1 MRPIFTLLYLVLSL
15 GILFAQNNVKGDSH
29 SASSNVIVKIEGLQS
44 QWTKI
49 ENDATANTNTPTYGN
64 ENVTFNP
71 TTNGIYINI
80 LNGSN
85 KIKLLGLTGQLL
97 LDGDLT
103 QGHFFIPT
111 RQGIY
116 FLKINNKSFKVIC
129 K

>member
-1 MRPIFTLLYLVLSL
+1 MRPSFTLLFLVLSM
-15 GILFAQNNVKGDSH
+15 GILFAQSNVKGDTH

-44 QWTKI
+44 QWTKN
-49 ENDATANTNTPTYGN
+49 ENDANTNTNTPIYGN
-64 ENVTFNP
+64 ENVTFSP
-71 TTNGIYINI
+71 TSNGIYINI
-80 LNGSN
+80 LKGSN